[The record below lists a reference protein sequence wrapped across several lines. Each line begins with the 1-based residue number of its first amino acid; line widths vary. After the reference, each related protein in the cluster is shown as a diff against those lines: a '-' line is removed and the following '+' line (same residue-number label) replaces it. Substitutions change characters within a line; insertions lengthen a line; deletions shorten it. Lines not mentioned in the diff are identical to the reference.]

1 MHVLVATDGKL
12 DPAAASDFTK
22 RLAGPDGRATILTVV
37 EVPRAFLQEMRSQWG
52 AAPSHGVIAD
62 DEYVETPA
70 VIQDAPFGWPGDD
83 ALIERYLHDKQEERC
98 TPISALLNEA
108 GVDTNC
114 RVVDDENVASSIISH
129 AQEIGADVIVIGSHG
144 QGVFQGLL
152 GSTSTKLVRRSPT
165 PVLLIR
171 HDGG

>member
-1 MHVLVATDGKL
+1 MHVLVATDGEL
-12 DPAAASDFTK
+12 DPAAASEFVT
-22 RLAGPDGRATILTVV
+22 RLAGDDGHVTVMTVV

-52 AAPSHGVIAD
+52 ASAHTGVIAD

-83 ALIERYLHDKQEERC
+83 ALIERYLRDKRDERC
-98 TPISALLNEA
+98 RPVAMLLREA
-108 GVDTNC
+108 GIPTECTVL
-114 RVVDDENVASSIISH
+114 DDENVSGTILDH
-129 AQEIGADVIVIGSHG
+129 AEDIDADVIVVGSHG

-152 GSTSTKLVRRSPT
+152 GSTSTKIVRRSPK

-171 HDGG
+171 QG